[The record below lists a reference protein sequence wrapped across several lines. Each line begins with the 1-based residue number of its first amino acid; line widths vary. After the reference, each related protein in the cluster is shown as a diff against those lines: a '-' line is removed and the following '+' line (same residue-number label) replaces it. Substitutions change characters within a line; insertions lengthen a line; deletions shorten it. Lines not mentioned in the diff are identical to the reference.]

1 MIHAIFDRMVKDV
14 LNRATFVMRGAVLA
28 DMLNAPVAELAM
40 GEYIH
45 FLQYFFNCRSLFDIS
60 I

>member
-1 MIHAIFDRMVKDV
+1 MVKDV